1 MAQFRI
7 GRAAALAAFALSG
20 LIACRDRPKPP
31 TLPPL
36 DAAFKRLVL
45 PPAATLIGRSGSEDA
60 LQLSFRSTADRKVL
74 VAYYRAA
81 LTRRPWTL
89 VSDTED
95 STGAVTLYAEEPG
108 PPMWVRIAP
117 DPAGNGVLVD
127 LAGAVPK
134 KDSTAVDTAGKRGGG
149 EAGKTDS
156 R

>member
-7 GRAAALAAFALSG
+7 GRAAALAALALSG
-20 LIACRDRPKPP
+20 LIACRDRNKPP
-31 TLPPL
+31 KLPPL
-36 DAAFKRLVL
+36 DEAFSQLVL
-45 PPAATLIGRSGSEDA
+45 PPNATLIGRSGSQDA
-60 LQLSFRSTADRKVL
+60 LQLSFRSTADRNTL
-74 VAYYRAA
+74 VAYYRDA
-81 LTRRPWTL
+81 LSRRPWTL
-89 VSDTED
+89 VSDTQD

-117 DPAGNGVLVD
+117 DPAGKGVLVD

-134 KDSTAVDTAGKRGGG
+134 KDSTAVDTAAKAPRG